1 MDEKYK
7 VAIIAGQLVVGGAER
22 QLYLWLKHMDRNK
35 FDPLV
40 ITLHPGHHDFWEE
53 PIEALGIPLKR
64 IPQAANPIKRMM
76 AICQRLRV
84 FKPDL
89 IHGWH
94 LFSGAYAGLAGLLF
108 SLPAIGGLRSS
119 LNGHEHSI
127 EAILVRRFCK
137 GLIANSENAA
147 QSWQALAPK
156 SQKVFTVPN
165 AIPYDFLPK
174 NEARSY
180 LADIFCIDPDRF
192 WIGSIGR
199 LDPLKRFDLLLPVL
213 AKLKAETPPVHLV
226 MIGKGSELVRLKEQA
241 AILKIEDHVTF
252 TGEIPDANKLLPAFD
267 LFCFP
272 SLSEGLPNVILEAAA
287 AALPIAAWD
296 LPFNR
301 EILDAESAMLLP
313 PEDLDA
319 LAKAVSEL
327 IGDPN
332 RRKALGERAQE
343 RVLSRFSIERF
354 VKGMTQ
360 AYLTIL
366 GEDFNGP
373 AT

>member
-22 QLYLWLKHMDRNK
+22 QLYLWLRHMDRNE

-40 ITLHPGHHDFWEE
+40 ITLHPGHHDYWEE
-53 PIEALGIPLKR
+53 PIEALGIPLIR
-64 IPQAANPIKRMM
+64 SPQASNPIKRMM
-76 AICQRLRV
+76 TINQRLRL

-94 LFSGAYAGLAGLLF
+94 LFSSAYAGLAGL
-108 SLPAIGGLRSS
+108 SLSSPSIGGLRSG
-119 LNGHEHSI
+119 LNGHENSL
-127 EAILVRRFCK
+127 EAIIVRLFCK

-147 QSWQALAPK
+147 RLWRELAP
-156 SQKVFTVPN
+156 QRQEVFTVPN
-165 AIPYDFLPK
+165 AISQDFLPRD
-174 NEARSY
+174 EARSY
-180 LADIFCIDPDRF
+180 LANEYRIDPGRF

-226 MIGKGSELVRLKEQA
+226 MIGEGPEFVRLKEQA
-241 AILKIEDHVTF
+241 AKLNIEDRVTC
-252 TGEIPDANKLLPAFD
+252 TGERPEASRLLPAFD

-287 AALPIAAWD
+287 AALPIVAWD

-301 EILDAESAMLLP
+301 EILDTQSAMLLP

-319 LAKAVSEL
+319 FAKAISVL

-332 RRKALGERAQE
+332 HRKALGERARE

-366 GEDFNGP
+366 GDDCIGP

>member
-1 MDEKYK
+1 M
-7 VAIIAGQLVVGGAER
+7 
-22 QLYLWLKHMDRNK
+22 
-35 FDPLV
+35 
-40 ITLHPGHHDFWEE
+40 
-53 PIEALGIPLKR
+53 
-64 IPQAANPIKRMM
+64 
-76 AICQRLRV
+76 
-84 FKPDL
+84 
-89 IHGWH
+89 
-94 LFSGAYAGLAGLLF
+94 
-108 SLPAIGGLRSS
+108 
-119 LNGHEHSI
+119 
-127 EAILVRRFCK
+127 
-137 GLIANSENAA
+137 
-147 QSWQALAPK
+147 
-156 SQKVFTVPN
+156 PN
-165 AIPYDFLPK
+165 AIPQDFLPK
-174 NEARSY
+174 DEARSY
-180 LADIFCIDPDRF
+180 LADIFCIDPDRV

-213 AKLKAETPPVHLV
+213 AKLKAETPNVHLV
-226 MIGKGSELVRLKEQA
+226 MIGKGPELVRLKEQA
-241 AILKIEDHVTF
+241 AILNIEDHVTI
-252 TGEIPDANKLLPAFD
+252 TGEIPAASKLLPAFD

-301 EILDAESAMLLP
+301 EILVAESAMLLP

-366 GEDFNGP
+366 GEDCNGP
-373 AT
+373 VT